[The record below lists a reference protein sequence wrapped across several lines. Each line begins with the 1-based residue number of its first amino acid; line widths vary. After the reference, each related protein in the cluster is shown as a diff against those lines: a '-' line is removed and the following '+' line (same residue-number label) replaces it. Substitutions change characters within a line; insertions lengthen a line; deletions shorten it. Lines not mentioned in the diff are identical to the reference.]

1 MGWLSSPEESFS
13 GFLEENA
20 TKTDSPYIGA
30 VKDILDSVYE
40 QLVKNES
47 RTFTYAETKFF
58 KMWYE
63 NQTAEVQDKTK

>member
-1 MGWLSSPEESFS
+1 LESLEKNITNTKKRTLHIIPHSNTDMGWLSSPEESFS

-40 QLVKNES
+40 
-47 RTFTYAETKFF
+47 
-58 KMWYE
+58 
-63 NQTAEVQDKTK
+63 